1 MAPAASIAQA
11 TNKVKRPMSIQTN
24 GINSSTSSP
33 SPSMSAGRLPS
44 GSKNS
49 QNSAAT
55 NGAGN
60 SSGARSANRNR
71 SGHTLG
77 RGMKNN
83 SAGIRSGS
91 VAEEFVIQQVAQSQ
105 PYVKTEHYILHK
117 YRKSPPSL
125 IIHLYA
131 THFRFDQ
138 QQNSFSYTSPMRVLL
153 DHLRQKTIPHELVDY
168 FILNEVA
175 FYEGCMIVQILDHK
189 SVAPQQPSSQ
199 PKEGSKE
206 GVSIHTLSSYITP
219 SPYASYPRPDL
230 DRSRSSKEQ
239 SNDGSTKS
247 RTSAQQDK
255 ENMPAPGTSNDSQ
268 KNKTVPA
275 PAKLKVTTCVL
286 FPTPVSTYVEIARN
300 STAPHTPDVDKRQ
313 ERSEGS
319 TSATLAQPPTPL
331 GAVPPT
337 PGLNM
342 PPAAKRLK
350 LAKSEFNCGN
360 IYAAEAQ
367 IILATTA
374 PLALEPANSAT
385 ECSRLLESLAHP
397 MHLEKPPQPKSR
409 KRTVAE
415 MAADEALA
423 ADEQR
428 YMLILDEQRFATV
441 ARGAGGINVADG
453 AGQAGGG
460 FEARFEKFNALTN
473 IRKDIE
479 DKKALKKAA
488 EAEAQ
493 RKSKAEEEIQRKQ
506 EIAEARQKEIER
518 RQNLAA
524 RQQAAQQ
531 QEAQRRAIAQQQQQ
545 QQHSQGLQGMPPQT
559 QGPHAHPSQPN
570 GIVSNGMQA
579 QRFHPHQGTQAQMSS
594 PIVRNGTPHSQAS
607 PTVNNGIGNNPMQH
621 STSSMG
627 GSPPRPGSVVHQNH
641 PAPIA
646 AHGMVAQR
654 SQQSHA
660 GTPRMHNA
668 TPNMQSTPL
677 NRGLTPRMS
686 QGSPLQGVMAQA
698 PGMGQIGMNSAQMH
712 VQGINSM
719 SPVETQQYLMALRA
733 QQQQQMQAQSMRV
746 MPNGQQLTPHQIM
759 QHQQMRQMQMQAN
772 ANNPNHQLA
781 QNYQNQLAA
790 MRQAGMPQNMNM
802 NQQFMG
808 NNMNMQNMQGMAL
821 QQQMQQQQ
829 QQQQLQM
836 QQQQQ
841 QQHPQQQQQMN
852 PQIAMAQQYMHANP
866 MQTHQQMAAVYKQ
879 LYNREMASGAHPQGL
894 PDLLKK
900 KLQMQAQN
908 IVLQN
913 FKAKMQAG
921 GQQGFPPGMQMQN
934 GMGMARQPGM

>member
-1 MAPAASIAQA
+1 MAPAASVAQA

-44 GSKNS
+44 GSKNF
-49 QNSAAT
+49 QTPTTA
-55 NGAGN
+55 NGGGN
-60 SSGARSANRNR
+60 SSGGRSANRNR

-77 RGMKNN
+77 RGIKNN
-83 SAGIRSGS
+83 SAGMRSGS

-168 FILNEVA
+168 FILNE
-175 FYEGCMIVQILDHK
+175 
-189 SVAPQQPSSQ
+189 PSSQ
-199 PKEGSKE
+199 PKDGSKE

-230 DRSRSSKEQ
+230 DKSRHSKEQ
-239 SNDGSTKS
+239 TGDGPTKS

-268 KNKTVPA
+268 KTKSVPA

-286 FPTPVSTYVEIARN
+286 FPTPISTYIEIARN

-331 GAVPPT
+331 GTVPPT
-337 PGLNM
+337 PGLNV

-428 YMLILDEQRFATV
+428 FMLILDEQRFATV

-518 RQNLAA
+518 RQNMA
-524 RQQAAQQ
+524 RQQQQQQ
-531 QEAQRRAIAQQQQQ
+531 QEAQRRAVAQQQ
-545 QQHSQGLQGMPPQT
+545 QQHSQALQGMPPQT
-559 QGPHAHPSQPN
+559 QGPHAHPSQAN

-579 QRFHPHQGTQAQMSS
+579 QRFHPHQGTQAQISS

-686 QGSPLQGVMAQA
+686 QGSPLQGAMAQA

-733 QQQQQMQAQSMRV
+733 QQQQQMQAQ
-746 MPNGQQLTPHQIM
+746 
-759 QHQQMRQMQMQAN
+759 
-772 ANNPNHQLA
+772 
-781 QNYQNQLAA
+781 
-790 MRQAGMPQNMNM
+790 
-802 NQQFMG
+802 
-808 NNMNMQNMQGMAL
+808 
-821 QQQMQQQQ
+821 
-829 QQQQLQM
+829 
-836 QQQQQ
+836 
-841 QQHPQQQQQMN
+841 
-852 PQIAMAQQYMHANP
+852 
-866 MQTHQQMAAVYKQ
+866 K
-879 LYNREMASGAHPQGL
+879 MASGAHPQGL
-894 PDLLKK
+894 SEPLKK
-900 KLQMQAQN
+900 KLQMQAQS

-913 FKAKMQAG
+913 LKTKMQAG